1 MLIVLYLFEA
11 LYACE
16 MMFVEEATKNVKV
29 EGGKSSEASSPPKNN
44 NAIVAASTDDTT
56 STSILLPFTVH
67 GGKIGGNIQQAK
79 LVREDF
85 CMITVKEN

>member
-1 MLIVLYLFEA
+1 VLVVLYLFEA

-29 EGGKSSEASSPPKNN
+29 EGKTEASSPPKNN